1 MKPFEAILDFLVA
14 SAAPGR
20 PGPAAVDAQAQL
32 LEEARDE
39 AGEARRLNAAFLL
52 ALCGPGHAMASRAR
66 EVLDRLQRSP
76 GWRDVAQHCLEGL
89 SRVRSEIQRGCDE
102 DPGFLERLR
111 DTAAWSRGPE
121 AGRDPYETAERIWS
135 VFFPEA
141 VGIRGR
147 EEERIRA
154 LRRARTVRI
163 DSPNPLPLND
173 PGRQVLFTA
182 NALLTIPPPGSPN
195 REGALPDDLRRRLEP
210 VLGEPQKIWYD
221 HPIEIGTPPENNEI
235 LYGLRGLDEA
245 MAFEKRRG
253 NLAPERRAVCLLS
266 VSVTHEGLHGLARD
280 YIRDEIRRFGGFE
293 HLHVFAFTESDT
305 RRLGEELLRPAADGY
320 LGGIHPAAGFPE
332 VFGVDGEYGRHYTF
346 LKAVAPLWQLLVDP
360 SVRAT
365 FKIDLDQVFPQER
378 LVAETGASALEHL
391 TTPLWGAGGKDAR
404 GRPVEL
410 GLLAGALVNEGDIH
424 KGLFTPDVRFP
435 SHPPS
440 GDELVFHSAL
450 PQALS
455 TEAEMTARYGP
466 GGIDG
471 RKACLQRVH
480 VTGGTTGALVDALRR
495 HRPFTPSFIGRA
507 EDQAFLLSTL
517 AGDAPLPAYLHEP
530 GLIMR
535 HDKASF
541 AADAVRSAHLSKLIG
556 DDVRILLFSAYA
568 RVLADPVSPLK
579 ETLDPFTG
587 GFVSRIPETVVHL
600 RSALRAASRFSSGR
614 AGEGLRLVRE
624 GAQRVGKTLAFTGG
638 EESLLGRAY
647 DRERRGWN
655 LYYDLLDALE
665 GALERGD
672 GKAKRLRGRA
682 RGIIRQCAVT

>member
-1 MKPFEAILDFLVA
+1 MKPFETILDFLVA
-14 SAAPGR
+14 SGSPR
-20 PGPAAVDAQAQL
+20 TPGPAAVDAQAQL

-39 AGEARRLNAAFLL
+39 AGRARRLNAAFLL
-52 ALCGPGHAMASRAR
+52 ALCGPGHAAATRAR
-66 EVLDRLQRSP
+66 EVLDRLQRDP
-76 GWRDVAQHCLEGL
+76 DWRDVARHYIEGL
-89 SRVRSEIQRGCDE
+89 SRVRMEVQRACEE

-111 DTAAWSRGPE
+111 DTADWTSGLD
-121 AGRDPYETAERIWS
+121 AGLDPRQTAERIWS

-141 VGIRGR
+141 AGIRGR
-147 EEERIRA
+147 EEERIRE
-154 LRRARTVRI
+154 LRRARTVRV
-163 DSPNPLPLND
+163 DSPNPSPLDD

-182 NALLTIPPPGSPN
+182 NVLLTVPPAESLN
-195 REGALPDDLRRRLEP
+195 RERDLPDDLRRRLEP
-210 VLGEPQKIWYD
+210 VLGEPQKTWYD
-221 HPIEIGTPPENNEI
+221 HPIQIGTPPENNEI
-235 LYGLRGLDEA
+235 LYGLRGLDQA

-253 NLAPERRAVCLLS
+253 TLAPERRAVCLLS
-266 VSVTHEGLHGLARD
+266 ISVTHEGLHRLARD

-305 RRLGEELLRPAADGY
+305 RRLGEEVLRPAADRY
-320 LGGIHPAAGFPE
+320 LGGVHPAAEFPE

-346 LKAVAPLWQLLVDP
+346 LKAAAPLWQLMVDP

-391 TTPLWGAGGKDAR
+391 TSPLWGAAGEDAR

-410 GLLAGALVNEGDIH
+410 GLLAGALVNEGEIH

-440 GDELVFHSAL
+440 GEDLVFFSTL

-455 TEAEMTARYGP
+455 TETEMMARYGP
-466 GGIDG
+466 HTPDG
-471 RKACLQRVH
+471 RKTCIQRFH
-480 VTGGTTGALVDALRR
+480 VTGGTTGALVETLRR

-507 EDQAFLLSTL
+507 EDQAYLLSSL
-517 AGDAPLPAYLHEP
+517 AGDPPRPAYLHEP
-530 GLIMR
+530 GLVMR

-568 RVLADPVSPLK
+568 RALADPVSPLK

-587 GFVSRIPETVVHL
+587 GFISRIPETVVHL

-614 AGEGLRLVRE
+614 SGEGLRLVRE
-624 GAQRVGKTLAFTGG
+624 GAQRIGKTLAFTGG
-638 EESLLGRAY
+638 EESPLERAY

-672 GKAKRLRGRA
+672 GEARKLRGRA
-682 RGIIRQCAVT
+682 RGIIQQCAVT

>member
-1 MKPFEAILDFLVA
+1 MKPFETILDFLAA

-32 LEEARDE
+32 LEGACDE
-39 AGEARRLNAAFLL
+39 SGRARRLNAAFLI
-52 ALCGPGHAMASRAR
+52 ALCGPGHAAASRAR
-66 EVLDRLQRSP
+66 EVLDRLQRDP
-76 GWRDVAQHCLEGL
+76 DWRGVAQHYLEGL
-89 SRVRSEIQRGCDE
+89 SRVRMEVQRACDE
-102 DPGFLERLR
+102 APGFLERLR
-111 DTAAWSRGPE
+111 DAAAWASGPD
-121 AGRDPYETAERIWS
+121 AGRDPWETAERTWA

-141 VGIRGR
+141 AGVRGR
-147 EEERIRA
+147 EEKRIRD
-154 LRRARTVRI
+154 LRGARTVRI
-163 DSPNPLPLND
+163 DSPNPAPLDD

-182 NALLTIPPPGSPN
+182 NVLLTIPPAESLN

-210 VLGEPQKIWYD
+210 VLGEPQKTWYD
-221 HPIEIGTPPENNEI
+221 HPIPIGTPPESNEI

-253 NLAPERRAVCLLS
+253 TFAPDRRAVCLLS
-266 VSVTHEGLHGLARD
+266 VSVTHDGLQRLARD

-305 RRLGEELLRPAADGY
+305 RRLGEEVLQPAADRY
-320 LGGIHPAAGFPE
+320 LGGVHPGAGFPE

-391 TTPLWGAGGKDAR
+391 TSPLWGAAGKDAR

-435 SHPPS
+435 VHPPS
-440 GDELVFHSAL
+440 GEELVFHSAL

-455 TEAEMTARYGP
+455 TEAEMMVRYGP
-466 GGIDG
+466 HTPDGGKTCI
-471 RKACLQRVH
+471 QRVH
-480 VTGGTTGALVDALRR
+480 VTGGTTGVLVDALRR

-507 EDQAFLLSTL
+507 EDQAFLLSSL

-568 RVLADPVSPLK
+568 RALADPVSSLK

-587 GFVSRIPETVVHL
+587 GFISRIPETVVHL

-614 AGEGLRLVRE
+614 TEEGLRLVRE
-624 GAQRVGKTLAFTGG
+624 GAQRIAGTLAFTGG
-638 EESLLGRAY
+638 EESPLERAC

-655 LYYDLLDALE
+655 LYYDVLDALE
-665 GALERGD
+665 SALENGD
-672 GKAKRLRGRA
+672 GEAKKLRGRT
-682 RGIIRQCAVT
+682 RGIIQQCAIT